1 MSKEFTDL
9 VKQEV
14 KERLPNWI
22 GQLRYPCDLGNYLTE
37 NENSNGSW
45 FCSRHDAREF
55 IKKYFEDFEEYQGWY
70 RCNFGEPEWFESEP
84 DDYHHDVEN
93 VQCRMMIFAVEQC
106 FGQAFNIAFEN
117 DKNVSRNLW
126 NEKVEITQDFCD
138 KIIKALEEVEEIW

>member
-37 NENSNGSW
+37 YENSNGSW
-45 FCSRHDAREF
+45 FCSRHEAREF
-55 IKKYFEDFEEYQGWY
+55 IKNFFEDFEEYQSWY

-106 FGQAFNIAFEN
+106 FNQAFDIAFEN

-126 NEKVEITQDFCD
+126 NEKVEITQSFCD
-138 KIIKALEEVEEIW
+138 KVIKALEEVEEIW

>member
-45 FCSRHDAREF
+45 FCSRHEAREF
-55 IKKYFEDFEEYQGWY
+55 IKNFFEDFEEYQGWY

-106 FGQAFNIAFEN
+106 FNQAFNIAFEN

>member
-45 FCSRHDAREF
+45 FCSRHEAREF
-55 IKKYFEDFEEYQGWY
+55 IKNFFEDFEEYQSWY